1 MHRDDRG
8 AVSSNPG
15 SRAFRRSAPP
25 ARIAQLHKTCISD
38 SVEGTFGLVT
48 MTAPAPTR
56 RFALS
61 RPEKRSVGGM
71 VGFVLLLH
79 VLGWGTLAVFIV
91 PAHYE
96 LGDVGVFGLGLGLTA
111 YLLGMRHAFD
121 ADHIAAIDN
130 TTRKLLADR
139 TGDGAQRSSTPRAGA
154 DGPDTTRPRP
164 LTVGFWFSLGHSTI
178 VFVLVLL
185 LGLGVRAVTTEIGDD
200 DSPLKVVG
208 GLVGTAVSGLFLIL
222 IGVINLVVLVGIVR
236 IFRRMRHGD
245 YDEAE
250 LERHLDERGFMNR
263 ILGRVTK
270 AVRKPVHMYPTGVL
284 FGLGF
289 DTATEISLLVLAG
302 GVAAATLPWWAVLV
316 LPILFAAGMSL
327 FDALDGAFMCFAYGW
342 AFMRPVRKVFYNITI
357 TALSVV
363 VALVIGVVELV
374 SILADRLGIQE
385 GPLAWIA
392 DLDLGDVGFVIV
404 GLFVLAWVGAL
415 VVWKFGRVE
424 ERWQQHLRA

>member
-1 MHRDDRG
+1 
-8 AVSSNPG
+8 
-15 SRAFRRSAPP
+15 
-25 ARIAQLHKTCISD
+25 
-38 SVEGTFGLVT
+38 VT
-48 MTAPAPTR
+48 LTAPAPPR
-56 RFALS
+56 RFALT
-61 RPEKRSVGGM
+61 RPEKRSVAGM
-71 VGFVLLLH
+71 TGFVLLLH
-79 VLGWGTLAVFIV
+79 VLGWGTLAVFIA

-96 LGDVGVFGLGLGLTA
+96 LGGAGVFGIGLGLTA

-139 TGDGAQRSSTPRAGA
+139 TDDES
-154 DGPDTTRPRP
+154 RPRP
-164 LTVGFWFSLGHSTI
+164 LSVGFWFSLGHSTI

-200 DSPLKVVG
+200 DSPLKVIG
-208 GLVGTAVSGLFLIL
+208 GLVGTAVSGVFLVL

-263 ILGRVTK
+263 VLGRVTK
-270 AVRKPVHMYPTGVL
+270 AVRKPAHMYPTGLL

-302 GVAAATLPWWAVLV
+302 GVAAATLPWWAILV

-357 TALSVV
+357 TTLSVV
-363 VALVIGVVELV
+363 VALVIGGIELI
-374 SILADRLGIQE
+374 SILAEQLDIE
-385 GPLAWIA
+385 HGPLAWIA
-392 DLDLGDVGFVIV
+392 ELDLGNVGFVIV
-404 GLFVLAWVGAL
+404 GLFVVAWVAAL
-415 VVWKFGRVE
+415 AVWKLGRVE
-424 ERWQQHLRA
+424 ERWQQDLRA

>member
-1 MHRDDRG
+1 M
-8 AVSSNPG
+8 
-15 SRAFRRSAPP
+15 
-25 ARIAQLHKTCISD
+25 
-38 SVEGTFGLVT
+38 EGTFHLVT
-48 MTAPAPTR
+48 ITAPATT
-56 RFALS
+56 RFALT

-79 VLGWGTLAVFIV
+79 VLGWGTLAVFIA

-96 LGDVGVFGLGLGLTA
+96 LGDAGVFGLGLGLTA

-139 TGDGAQRSSTPRAGA
+139 DGA

-289 DTATEISLLVLAG
+289 DTATEVSLLVLAG

-316 LPILFAAGMSL
+316 LPVLFAAGMSL
-327 FDALDGAFMCFAYGW
+327 FDAADGAFMCFAYGW

-357 TALSVV
+357 TSLSVV
-363 VALVIGVVELV
+363 VALVIGVIELI
-374 SILADRLGIQE
+374 SILADRLGVQD

-415 VVWKFGRVE
+415 AVWKFGRVE
-424 ERWQQHLRA
+424 ERWQQDLRA

>member
-1 MHRDDRG
+1 
-8 AVSSNPG
+8 
-15 SRAFRRSAPP
+15 
-25 ARIAQLHKTCISD
+25 
-38 SVEGTFGLVT
+38 

-56 RFALS
+56 RFALT

-71 VGFVLLLH
+71 AGFVLLLH
-79 VLGWGTLAVFIV
+79 VLGWGTLVVFV
-91 PAHYE
+91 APAHYE
-96 LGDVGVFGLGLGLTA
+96 LGGAGVFGLGLGLTA

-139 TGDGAQRSSTPRAGA
+139 DGEAG
-154 DGPDTTRPRP
+154 TRPRP

-185 LGLGVRAVTTEIGDD
+185 LGLGVRAVTTGIGDD

-270 AVRKPVHMYPTGVL
+270 AVRKPAHMYPTGML

-289 DTATEISLLVLAG
+289 DTASEISLLVLAG
-302 GVAAATLPWWAVLV
+302 GVAAATLPWWAILV
-316 LPILFAAGMSL
+316 LPVLFAAGMSL

-363 VALVIGVVELV
+363 VALVIGVIELV
-374 SILADRLGIQE
+374 SILADRLGIRS
-385 GPLAWIA
+385 GPLSWVA
-392 DLDLGDVGFVIV
+392 DLDLGNVGFVIV

-415 VVWKFGRVE
+415 AVWKFGRVE
-424 ERWQQHLRA
+424 ERWQSDLRA

>member
-1 MHRDDRG
+1 M
-8 AVSSNPG
+8 
-15 SRAFRRSAPP
+15 
-25 ARIAQLHKTCISD
+25 AQLHKTCIKD
-38 SVEGTFGLVT
+38 TVGGTFRLVT
-48 MTAPAPTR
+48 MTAPAPPR
-56 RFALS
+56 RFALT

-71 VGFVLLLH
+71 AGFVLLLH

-96 LGDVGVFGLGLGLTA
+96 LGGVGVFGLGLGLTA

-139 TGDGAQRSSTPRAGA
+139 AGDGAERSSTLDRAG
-154 DGPDTTRPRP
+154 DGAETPRPRP
-164 LTVGFWFSLGHSTI
+164 LSVGFWFSLGHSTI

-302 GVAAATLPWWAVLV
+302 GVAAATLPWWAILV

-342 AFMRPVRKVFYNITI
+342 AFMRPVRKVFYNIAI

-363 VALVIGVVELV
+363 VALVIGVIELV
-374 SILADRLGIQE
+374 SILADQLGIRG

-392 DLDLGDVGFVIV
+392 GLDLGHVGFVVV

-415 VVWKFGRVE
+415 AVWKFGRVE
-424 ERWQQHLRA
+424 ERWQQNLRA